1 MKTIKRDLYLDQLIN
16 KMSNGLIKIIT
27 GIRRSGKSYL
37 LFNIFKNY
45 LLENGVKEENII
57 NLSLDDDR
65 FREYRNPDNLS
76 SYLYSKISN
85 KAERYYILL
94 DEVQFVISDKEVK
107 GKEPIRLYG
116 ILNGLLRLENV
127 DIYITGSN
135 SKFLSSDIMTEFRGR
150 GDEIRVYPLSFKEF
164 YSSGLFENKY
174 EAYEEYCAYG
184 GLPMILN
191 KKTSSEKSAYLK
203 DLLTKTY
210 VNDVI

>member
-85 KAERYYILL
+85 KAEKYYIFL
-94 DEVQFVISDKEVK
+94 DDVKYVSSDK
-107 GKEPIRLYG
+107 
-116 ILNGLLRLENV
+116 
-127 DIYITGSN
+127 
-135 SKFLSSDIMTEFRGR
+135 
-150 GDEIRVYPLSFKEF
+150 
-164 YSSGLFENKY
+164 
-174 EAYEEYCAYG
+174 
-184 GLPMILN
+184 
-191 KKTSSEKSAYLK
+191 
-203 DLLTKTY
+203 
-210 VNDVI
+210 